1 MWWDHWPWMFMS
13 FWGLFW
19 VALIVGLVF
28 LIKWI
33 VNQGRP
39 TETRRKDEALEILK
53 LRYAKGEIGKEE
65 FEQKKKDILS
75 Q

>member
-1 MWWDHWPWMFMS
+1 MWWGHWPWMFVG

-39 TETRRKDEALEILK
+39 IETRRKDEALEILK
-53 LRYAKGEIGKEE
+53 VRYAKGEINKEE
-65 FEQKKKDILS
+65 FAEKKKDILS